1 MGVVDSL
8 GYHSND
14 LSSVFLPK
22 RIGRAYLDERLDLT
36 PLRKLLSTHPFCDF
50 QWVSLDTGDDG
61 VGVGPLLGTL
71 IVLLDNNDF
80 LASLAAGED
89 DGDL

>member
-8 GYHSND
+8 GYHSSY

-61 VGVGPLLGTL
+61 VGVGSFLGTL
-71 IVLLDNNDF
+71 IVLLDHDD
-80 LASLAAGED
+80 LATGLTA
-89 DGDL
+89 